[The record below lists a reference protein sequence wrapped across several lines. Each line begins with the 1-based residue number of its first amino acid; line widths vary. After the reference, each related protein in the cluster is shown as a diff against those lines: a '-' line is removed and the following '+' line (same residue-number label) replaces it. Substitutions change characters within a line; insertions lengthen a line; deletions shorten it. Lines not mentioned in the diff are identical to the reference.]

1 MRASRSCDYDPELF
15 SKVKEAVTIQQAVE
29 YCGIK
34 INRKGLAMCP
44 FHQDKNPSLKVY
56 PNGKGF
62 YCFACGAG
70 GDQIKFVSR
79 YHDVSNYEAAKQLAA
94 AYGIPMQV
102 PVTYRERREAELIRK
117 KRQELAVFVKQ
128 SKMYLTVYYG
138 LLCKAIREKNEHFY
152 EGLQNVSWSLYML
165 EQIEE
170 CPERVYED
178 KKAVRRIGEI
188 EGRVVGWYDDP
199 GEVGTISG

>member
-1 MRASRSCDYDPELF
+1 MRESRSCDYDPELF
-15 SKVKEAVTIQQAVE
+15 SKVKESVTIQQAVE
-29 YCGIK
+29 YCGIQV
-34 INRKGLAMCP
+34 NRKGLAMCP
-44 FHQDKNPSLKVY
+44 FHQDKNPSLKIY

-62 YCFACGAG
+62 YCFACGTG

-94 AYGIPMQV
+94 AYGIPMQA
-102 PVTYRERREAELIRK
+102 PVTYRERREAELTRK

-138 LLCKAIREKNEHFY
+138 LLCKAIREKDEHFY

-188 EGRVVGWYDDP
+188 EGRVVGWYGNS